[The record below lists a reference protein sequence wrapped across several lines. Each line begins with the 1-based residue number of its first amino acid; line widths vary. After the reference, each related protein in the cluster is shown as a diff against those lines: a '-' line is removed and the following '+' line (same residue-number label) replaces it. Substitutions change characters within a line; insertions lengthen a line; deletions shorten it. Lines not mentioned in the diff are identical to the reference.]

1 MPGFVW
7 FLVQATLAGIAAGA
21 RNRRNRRHG
30 GNNNKT

>member
-21 RNRRNRRHG
+21 RNRRNRHNRKG
-30 GNNNKT
+30 DNRV